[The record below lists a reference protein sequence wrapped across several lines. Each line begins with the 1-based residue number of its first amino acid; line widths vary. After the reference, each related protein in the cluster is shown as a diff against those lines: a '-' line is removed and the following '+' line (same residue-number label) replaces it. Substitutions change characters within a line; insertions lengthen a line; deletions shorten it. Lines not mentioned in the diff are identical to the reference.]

1 MGVIDR
7 KWASVLKV
15 AHLPVNCKET
25 RDSSVHKMHK
35 IRCLNIPG
43 ANRADTWIELD

>member
-7 KWASVLKV
+7 KWASMLKV
-15 AHLPVNCKET
+15 AHLPVNCKEIPLCT
-25 RDSSVHKMHK
+25 KCKASHL
-35 IRCLNIPG
+35 RCLNIPG